1 MAEEV
6 DLRELFV
13 FKLNVKKINIML
25 ERKKLVVLRE
35 MGELLN

>member
-25 ERKKLVVLRE
+25 ERKKSVVLRE